1 MNESKR
7 GYWIYS
13 VITVIVF
20 VGLFAFWG
28 WLIYELVIQLSDKDF
43 SNNTVIQAL
52 ITLIIT
58 VFIGGYFS
66 KWLEIRNAKKLELYK
81 IQTSISLKLIDLA
94 SSAIHSP
101 DNSQISDMLICESAK
116 VKLYFP
122 DSVLKALN
130 LFIKADNKISYYD
143 SLIDELRKNIK

>member
-7 GYWIYS
+7 GYWVYS

-43 SNNTVIQAL
+43 SNNTIIQAL

-66 KWLEIRNAKKLELYK
+66 KWLEIRNAKK
-81 IQTSISLKLIDLA
+81 T
-94 SSAIHSP
+94 
-101 DNSQISDMLICESAK
+101 
-116 VKLYFP
+116 
-122 DSVLKALN
+122 
-130 LFIKADNKISYYD
+130 
-143 SLIDELRKNIK
+143 